1 MVRPSNL
8 AAGKN
13 MIDKLLYSVAIT
25 FWGENIDKLQGI
37 CKIILMEDRI
47 LAIWEVERKLN

>member
-25 FWGENIDKLQGI
+25 FWGENIDKLRGI